1 VRLFEE
7 PAPVL
12 QLTVSQFSDRFSA
25 WIAKRPELRRIAII
39 GEISGWSPQASGN
52 IFFSLKDHRAILRCF
67 ARVREARKFP
77 PISNGLSVVATGA
90 IGIWEPSSEYQLRV
104 VEVALLGAGAIA
116 AKVEALRKRLQAE
129 GLFDQRRKRVF
140 ARFPRRVAL
149 VSARGKGAAD
159 FESTLRE
166 KSPNVTVL
174 FVETRVQGDG
184 AEIDIAEAI
193 DRASR
198 AKVDAIIVLRGGGS
212 YEDRYPFNT
221 EPVVRAIARSR
232 HPVVTAIGHT
242 GDRHLADEV
251 ADAVFKTPTA
261 AAEHIAGSWAEV
273 TGRLARQHDQLAAAI
288 ERVTARQEQRRDRA
302 DQELDRAIERRLSES
317 RRRLLQLQNG
327 IERQN
332 PRYRLGLRQNRFTA
346 VLLKIDGARD
356 RLFSQRVNALAL
368 ARSRLLAANPEG
380 PLERGYAIVTHAGRA
395 LRDAQ
400 DVAIGDEIDARL
412 FHGRLT
418 ASVERVVIDE

>member
-1 VRLFEE
+1 V
-7 PAPVL
+7 
-12 QLTVSQFSDRFSA
+12 
-25 WIAKRPELRRIAII
+25 
-39 GEISGWSPQASGN
+39 
-52 IFFSLKDHRAILRCF
+52 
-67 ARVREARKFP
+67 
-77 PISNGLSVVATGA
+77 
-90 IGIWEPSSEYQLRV
+90 
-104 VEVALLGAGAIA
+104 
-116 AKVEALRKRLQAE
+116 
-129 GLFDQRRKRVF
+129 
-140 ARFPRRVAL
+140 
-149 VSARGKGAAD
+149 
-159 FESTLRE
+159 
-166 KSPNVTVL
+166 
-174 FVETRVQGDG
+174 
-184 AEIDIAEAI
+184 
-193 DRASR
+193 
-198 AKVDAIIVLRGGGS
+198 
-212 YEDRYPFNT
+212 
-221 EPVVRAIARSR
+221 RSR

-273 TGRLARQHDQLAAAI
+273 TGRLARQHEQLAAAI
-288 ERVTARQEQRRDRA
+288 ERVTARQEQRHDRA

-356 RLFSQRVNALAL
+356 RLFSQRENALAL

-380 PLERGYAIVTHAGRA
+380 PLERGYAIVTHSGRA

-400 DVAIGDEIDARL
+400 DVAIGDQIDARL